1 MGERKV
7 FHANFNGAI
16 DTTRQAIKD
25 GLDQEDLKQ
34 LINMDKS
41 LTGGTS
47 KDSVEYIKEKL
58 ACISDLVKYDVL
70 IEELQELHI
79 SI

>member
-1 MGERKV
+1 MGERMV

-34 LINMDKS
+34 HINMDKS

-47 KDSVEYIKEKL
+47 KESNEHVKKKL
-58 ACISDLVKYDVL
+58 ACISDHVKYNVL